1 MNIFLSDQF
10 ASLATGET
18 RLASFMLDEAKVS
31 KTTMQGLLQKMQ
43 KSVLTSNF
51 TADKP
56 AINTLITADVF
67 RGNLDQAD
75 LIIKE
80 IYSAIN
86 YVSLITN
93 SNIAVL
99 LSDIKALERELDSL
113 EKGIDNYAFLLSD
126 GKAYDYAYLE
136 TFDDLGN
143 LDNLNFVIP
152 DRANTFFRQDQIA
165 DVNMEEGVLTML
177 PPMDQLLPVSTQASV
192 TQPSGTGEEATLTF
206 KSTPYVFPIQW
217 GQVVGNNGGALV
229 STDTG
234 IAKSYDSDPNYGWKL
249 VVKSPQIMNQ
259 PLPEFVGLYDGANSA
274 GLQVILEYGFQAPL
288 PCDFINI
295 KSFSTA
301 PISIAQIRLYPE
313 KDNEQTYKDV
323 LVEPVS
329 ILNSRTISFPT
340 QPVYKFRVFLR
351 KEDYIRQSQSPDF
364 GEIRY
369 RRVTEEIAAR
379 PPEFTGGT
387 GSLLAQSLFLND
399 KNHTDI
405 PSSVYSASKP
415 AINLAPKWGSLA
427 ETVGRLE
434 RRDFSEDAWDDSS
447 QAANMFREVLQ
458 QTMDTDVL
466 DTTIHFNPRRY
477 SPPTA
482 REVSVL
488 GNTEAVASM
497 TPTSPSPPRAK
508 LPMYVETLT
517 RTDYLYSF
525 IIDNIAVGT
534 AAQQGKAV
542 FVSKPLEADGD
553 VGEIRI
559 KVSDENYFIPNK
571 ELEKNRDSN
580 QLTSVEYSVSNIS
593 SPKEETDWT
602 PIMPMGNNAVLAERL
617 FVDAAGKSFTRFP
630 MSFDGDIQIYKNG
643 FKLQDLLKDL
653 KITDFLI
660 RVDGKRYYDSIRLPL
675 GSFAS
680 TDIFTVD
687 YVPAGDFSVIDFS
700 SSFDTKPLMA
710 SFDANGAGEGF
721 SGTTGT
727 LEVELDNYPYVNYD
741 EVSTSTYSAT
751 LGLTPYNPIVV
762 KFDDGELAYNLT
774 NYTGEEQT
782 TLDSESD
789 SYQYLHSGNV
799 IRFNKAVSKP
809 FKVYYKFLP
818 SNIRFRAV
826 LRCNNPVFVSPKVDY
841 VQIKAKTRKPDLK
854 KL

>member
-1 MNIFLSDQF
+1 MNIFLNDQF
-10 ASLATGET
+10 TSLATGET
-18 RLASFMLDEAKVS
+18 RLASFALEEAKIS
-31 KTTMQGLLQKMQ
+31 KTTMDSLLQKMQ

-56 AINTLITADVF
+56 GINSLLTSDTF
-67 RGNLDQAD
+67 RGNLDQA
-75 LIIKE
+75 E
-80 IYSAIN
+80 IMMKQIYAAIN

-143 LDNLNFVIP
+143 LDNLNFIIP

-165 DVNMEEGVLTML
+165 DVNIEEGVLTML
-177 PPMDQLLPVSTQASV
+177 PSMDQLLPVSDPGYV
-192 TQPSGTGEEATLTF
+192 NKQPTKEVDTGLTF
-206 KSTPYVFPIQW
+206 KPTPHIFPIQW

-234 IAKSYDSDPNYGWKL
+234 IAKSFDADPNYGWKL

-259 PLPEFVGLYDGANSA
+259 ALPEFVGLYENTNSA
-274 GLQVILEYGFQAPL
+274 GLQLVLEYGFQAPL

-295 KSFSTA
+295 NSFSKSA
-301 PISIAQIRLYPE
+301 ISIAQIRIYPE
-313 KDNEQTYKDV
+313 KDNEQLYKDV
-323 LVEPVS
+323 LTEPVDV
-329 ILNSRTISFPT
+329 LNSKTINFPT

-351 KEDYIRQSQSPDF
+351 KEDYVRQSQSPDF

-369 RRVTEEIAAR
+369 RRTTEEIANR

-387 GSLLAQSLFLND
+387 GSMLVESLFLND
-399 KNHTDI
+399 KNHTNI
-405 PSSVYSASKP
+405 PASVYSPSKP
-415 AINLAPKWGSLA
+415 KINITPRWGSLA

-434 RRDFSEDAWDDSS
+434 RRDFSKDAWDDSS
-447 QAANMFREVLQ
+447 QVAGLFREVLR
-458 QTMDTDVL
+458 QTMNTDIL

-482 REVSVL
+482 RDTAVMA
-488 GNTEAVASM
+488 NAEAVSGM
-497 TPTSPSPPRAK
+497 EPTSASPPK
-508 LPMYVETLT
+508 TTIPIYIETLT

-525 IIDNIAVGT
+525 IINNIAIGT

-553 VGEIRI
+553 VGEVRI
-559 KVSDENYFIPNK
+559 KVSDENYFLPNS
-571 ELEKNRDSN
+571 ELDSN
-580 QLTSVEYSVSNIS
+580 QLTSVEYSVSNVS
-593 SPKEETDWT
+593 SPEKETDWI
-602 PIMPMGNNAVLAERL
+602 PISPMGQSSVVGERL

-643 FKLQDLLKDL
+643 L
-653 KITDFLI
+653 KILTPVTDALV
-660 RVDGKRYYDSIRLPL
+660 RVDGKRYYNSIRLPL

-687 YVPAGDFSVIDFS
+687 YVPAGDFTVIDFS
-700 SSFDTKPLMA
+700 SSFDTMPLMS

-727 LEVELDNYPYVNYD
+727 LEVELANYPYVNYD
-741 EVSTSTYSAT
+741 EVSTSTYSTT

-782 TLDSESD
+782 TLDSGSD
-789 SYQYLHSGNV
+789 SYQYLQSGNV
-799 IRFNKAVSKP
+799 IRFNKPVLKP

-826 LRCNNPVFVSPKVDY
+826 LRCNHPVFVSPKVDY
-841 VQIKAKTRKPDLK
+841 VQIKAKTRKPDIK